1 MCAVQTYH
9 KDRVPPEASM
19 ACGALAALVATAVT
33 FPLEV
38 VRRRA
43 MGGQVHSFDQTPCH
57 ACSVHRQKAQ
67 VTKPDVFVMY

>member
-1 MCAVQTYH
+1 
-9 KDRVPPEASM
+9 M

-43 MGGQVHSFDQTPCH
+43 MGGQVHSPALWLQVQITQPRLSCISCDNACQGFQLEKVGLIDQLHVPT
-57 ACSVHRQKAQ
+57 
-67 VTKPDVFVMY
+67 

>member
-1 MCAVQTYH
+1 MQTYH

-43 MGGQVHSFDQTPCH
+43 MGGQVHSP
-57 ACSVHRQKAQ
+57 ALWLQ
-67 VTKPDVFVMY
+67 VQITQPRLIVMYQL